1 MRAISPAGVTGSAGP
16 IGEVVDRL
24 LGGMSSTAGL
34 YVGAVMVA
42 GAAVL
47 AGAVAV
53 SAIPSSGRRRIEDID
68 RLRPLPTTA
77 RGVELDQPFRI
88 RALDPA
94 LGTVVRLGRLLT
106 PSGQVRRLE
115 RRLALAG
122 HPAQWSVDRV
132 LTLQV
137 LGAVVAGGVAGLLG
151 LLLDVGGLRTAL
163 LAGFGLIIGWLG
175 PVAHVSRLASGR
187 STAILRD
194 LPDSLDLLTISVEAG
209 LGFDAALAYVARND
223 QGPVGRE
230 FSRVLQEMQL
240 GTSRSHALRAMADR
254 TDVEGLRTFASALI
268 QAETFGVPMAKALRV
283 QSEEIRVKRRQ
294 RAEEQAQKVP
304 IKILFPLIFGIM
316 PVLFLVIIG
325 PAAVQAFRSLSGVGL

>member
-1 MRAISPAGVTGSAGP
+1 MTPSPALLSGALAG
-16 IGEVVDRL
+16 L
-24 LGGMSSTAGL
+24 LGGPTSTAVL
-34 YVGAVMVA
+34 YLGAFLVA

-47 AGAVAV
+47 AGLVAV
-53 SAIPSSGRRRIEDID
+53 SAIPSAGRRRIEDID
-68 RLRPLPTTA
+68 RLRPPPTTA

-94 LGTVVRLGRLLT
+94 LGVVGGLGRLLT
-106 PSGQVRRLE
+106 PAGQVRRLE

-122 HPAQWSVDRV
+122 HPDRWSVDRV

-137 LGAVVAGGVAGLLG
+137 LGALVATAVGAMLG
-151 LLLDVGGLRTAL
+151 LVLGVGGARTTL
-163 LAGFGLIIGWLG
+163 LAGFGLAIGWLA
-175 PVAHVSRLASGR
+175 PVAHVSRLASAR
-187 STAILRD
+187 SGAILRD
-194 LPDSLDLLTISVEAG
+194 LPDALDLLTISVEAG

-230 FSRVLQEMQL
+230 FARVLQEMQL
-240 GTSRSHALRAMADR
+240 GTSRSHALRALADR
-254 TDVEGLRTFASALI
+254 TDVEELRTFASALI
-268 QAETFGVPMAKALRV
+268 QAETFGVPMARALRV
-283 QSEEIRVKRRQ
+283 QADEMRVKRRQ

-325 PAAVQAFRSLSGVGL
+325 PAAVQAFRSLSGLG